1 MKRTMLFLILSLC
14 FVTTFAAGL
23 AGYLTQKIPW
33 MAGNELTLVPL
44 SESKPD
50 TLKIPSIEGLKYGV
64 LELGT
69 SPIAFALIPGEIPL
83 LWIDANNNGNVL
95 DEPTIAPDF
104 KETHQDTTTYEWI
117 TRVKAFYELK
127 GYWESR
133 SVKLLARKTGLTG
146 ELEIRYC
153 FYEHLEGLVWGADG
167 PRKIKLF
174 TLDPKGFYS
183 TDQVYFGVDTDGDG
197 EIALIPDS
205 YEIFLH
211 GEVFSLNG
219 KAYRLGEVSEDGK
232 KVSFEET
239 GDAPTEKPIFLKGES
254 LPIPGVLQTDSSVNA
269 AFFEGSPSLIV
280 LSKVSPATVVEPVYS
295 DCNCSS
301 LSAFERFR
309 LDGIIDLARR
319 YAELKVLW
327 VLTGK
332 EQVEPEAALLEN
344 IYLRDEKALVDFY
357 GFPGEERVFIV
368 DSKGVI
374 AELDSYWVDEASLDT
389 DRPQN
394 GKLMLNY
401 SDIRKTVE
409 ALYKTD

>member
-153 FYEHLEGLVWGADG
+153 LYEHLEGLVWGADG

-368 DSKGVI
+368 DSKGAI
-374 AELDSYWVDEASLDT
+374 IELDSYWVDEASLNT

-401 SDIRKTVE
+401 SDIKKTVE
-409 ALYKTD
+409 ALYKTN

>member
-1 MKRTMLFLILSLC
+1 
-14 FVTTFAAGL
+14 
-23 AGYLTQKIPW
+23 
-33 MAGNELTLVPL
+33 
-44 SESKPD
+44 
-50 TLKIPSIEGLKYGV
+50 
-64 LELGT
+64 
-69 SPIAFALIPGEIPL
+69 
-83 LWIDANNNGNVL
+83 VL
-95 DEPTIAPDF
+95 DDPTIAPDF

-117 TRVKAFYELK
+117 TRVKVFYELE

-153 FYEHLEGLVWGADG
+153 LYEHMEGLVWAEDG

-174 TLDPKGFYS
+174 TLDPKGFYY

-197 EIALIPDS
+197 EIALIHDS

-211 GEVFSLNG
+211 EEVFSLNG
-219 KAYRLGEVSEDGK
+219 KAYRLCEVSEDGK

-239 GDAPTEKPIFLKGES
+239 KETPTEKPKFLKGQP
-254 LPIPGVLQTDSSVNA
+254 LPIPGVLQTDPSLNA

-280 LSKVSPATVVEPVYS
+280 LSKVSPATVVEPVYT
-295 DCNCSS
+295 DCDCSS
-301 LSAFERFR
+301 LSAFERYR

-332 EQVEPEAALLEN
+332 EQAEPEAALLEN
-344 IYLRDEKALVDFY
+344 IYLRDERSLVDFY
-357 GFPGEERVFIV
+357 GFPGEERVFIA

-374 AELDSYWVDEASLDT
+374 IELDRYWVDEASLET
-389 DRPQN
+389 DRPQS

-401 SDIRKTVE
+401 SDIKKTVE
-409 ALYKTD
+409 ALYKTN

>member
-153 FYEHLEGLVWGADG
+153 LYEHLEGLVWGADG

-401 SDIRKTVE
+401 SDIKKTVE

>member
-14 FVTTFAAGL
+14 FATTFAAGL
-23 AGYLTQKIPW
+23 TGYLTQQIPW
-33 MAGNELTLVPL
+33 MAGNEMTLVPL

-50 TLKIPSIEGLKYGV
+50 TLETPSIEGLKYGL
-64 LELGT
+64 LELGAK
-69 SPIAFALIPGEIPL
+69 PIVFALIPGEIPL
-83 LWIDANNNGNVL
+83 LWIDANNNGNML
-95 DEPTIAPDF
+95 DDPTIAPDF

-117 TRVKAFYELK
+117 TRVKVFYELD

-146 ELEIRYC
+146 ELEFRYC
-153 FYEHLEGLVWGADG
+153 LYEHMEGLVWAEDG

-174 TLDPKGFYS
+174 TLDPKGFYY

-197 EIALIPDS
+197 EIALIHDS

-219 KAYRLGEVSEDGK
+219 KAYRLCEVSEDGK

-239 GDAPTEKPIFLKGES
+239 KETPVEKPRFLKGQP
-254 LPIPGVLQTDSSVNA
+254 LPIPGVLQTDPSLNA
-269 AFFEGSPSLIV
+269 AFFKGSPSLIV
-280 LSKVSPATVVEPVYS
+280 LSKVSPATVVEPVYT
-295 DCNCSS
+295 DCDCSS

-332 EQVEPEAALLEN
+332 EQAQPEAALLEN
-344 IYLRDEKALVDFY
+344 IYLRDERSLVDFY
-357 GFPGEERVFIV
+357 GFPGEERVFIA

-374 AELDSYWVDEASLDT
+374 IELDRYWVDEASLET

-394 GKLMLNY
+394 GKLMLSY
-401 SDIRKTVE
+401 SDIKNTVE
-409 ALYKTD
+409 ALYKIN

>member
-153 FYEHLEGLVWGADG
+153 LYEHLEGLVWGADG

-295 DCNCSS
+295 DCDCSS

-368 DSKGVI
+368 DSKGAI
-374 AELDSYWVDEASLDT
+374 IELDSYWVDEASLNT

-401 SDIRKTVE
+401 SDIKKTVE
-409 ALYKTD
+409 ALYKTN

>member
-153 FYEHLEGLVWGADG
+153 LYEHLEGLVWGADG

-374 AELDSYWVDEASLDT
+374 AELDSYWVDEASLNT